1 MKRFYFILLATLLFC
16 SNLVGQTYQI
26 SRDDCNINLTNI
38 ASNKVWYSFDLYQ
51 AVISYNPSNDVNQF
65 AIGDNKRSGVFNK
78 IQIVNFNTIPN
89 IIDSFYSW
97 KNDCIN
103 LHKGSGGNIDT
114 TNIVYTKTNAS
125 LKSLNITGVNGSGH
139 IHLRHQ
145 NTYPIHTGQSTTIF
159 ADSNGNMAWKNDGL
173 HYSIL
178 NTSYQSANRTYTL
191 QNKSYTLADSA
202 IVYTKLTSTDTASLS
217 NRINAINTNGLSYI
231 DKATSGFSVITGV
244 GNGISYSKLIQAN
257 TIQTGDALTLREIG
271 TKTGGAGNVIT
282 RIYINTSNT
291 ISGAVLV
298 ATLTQATANLFASI
312 DRLLVVKSTNNI
324 SVYQPNSSSAPTDR
338 VTSTATFNALTIDTT
353 INQYIIVH
361 KTVNGAG
368 DTAVTESFQLNK

>member
-231 DKATSGFSVITGV
+231 DKATSGFSTITGV
-244 GNGISYSKLIQAN
+244 GSGISYSYEIPADIIKVGDIATADLFVDRTAGTGN
-257 TIQTGDALTLREIG
+257 MTIRF
-271 TKTGGAGNVIT
+271 
-282 RIYINTSNT
+282 YINTSNS
-291 ISGAVLV
+291 ISGAIL
-298 ATLTQATANLFASI
+298 AGTANYTSTNLYAGLTRTFSVESSTVTNAFNASATASGDI
-312 DRLLVVKSTNNI
+312 
-324 SVYQPNSSSAPTDR
+324 PSSS
-338 VTSTATFNALTIDTT
+338 TSAISALNIDWSVAQWIIIHISMAGTGSATAKMFRL
-353 INQYIIVH
+353 Y
-361 KTVNGAG
+361 K
-368 DTAVTESFQLNK
+368 